1 MDIDTGSCGR
11 ELGIKDE
18 VIKKACSISIR
29 AHQAPAE
36 KPFLVDKIRGSPSQ
50 VVIAFS
56 GAWTSDAWS
65 TRDGTAKAFGETEV
79 NLNSFPSLRSIGND
93 ITAKVNEASMNQFLQ
108 IMEKSALRSEMDKAT
123 RDSKPIIFAGH
134 SSGGPIAIYATI
146 WLLEEYKRL
155 KKTLTHG
162 PFCLTFGSP
171 LTTDRIFCHAVRREE
186 WSDRFV
192 HFVMIHDIVPRIL
205 LAPLSSTKEFLEQ
218 SLPYLI
224 SPSAHHKADSI
235 DKSKLTAL
243 FDNVM
248 RNASC
253 VASHAACILMG
264 STNMLLDTMT
274 KFVQLSPYRP
284 CGQYVFCTGTGRLVV
299 VKNPDA
305 VFQLLF
311 YSLQL
316 VSESESQQKAVASLP
331 AHLAYEDG
339 LDKNLDM
346 RNAIHLENLC
356 ELPLSSDNTADIATK
371 TIVDTLNDL
380 NLSARA
386 RLCLRAA
393 GESEK
398 QKEDNQ
404 KKIERKMGMI
414 RNALVDLDAYRTMCE
429 TRGMGYFD
437 AFKVQKHEDDFKA
450 NVKRL
455 ELAGIWDEI
464 IEMLKRDELPDK
476 YEAEKSWVKLGTEFR
491 QLVEPLDVAN
501 YYRHLKNEDTGPYMT
516 KGRPRRYKYTQRWRE
531 HAEQLP
537 RGSCGESCFW
547 ADVEELNLAVTS
559 NQPRNEQMALNVA
572 NKLKEWHAKG
582 EVKKDAFLKETA
594 LVTWWKTLPDNHGAK
609 LCIKDLIES

>member
-1 MDIDTGSCGR
+1 MDTGSRGQ

-18 VIKKACSISIR
+18 VIKKACSASIR
-29 AHQAPAE
+29 AHQAPE
-36 KPFLVDKIRGSPSQ
+36 KPFLVEKIGRGSPSQ
-50 VVIAFS
+50 VVFAFS
-56 GAWTSDAWS
+56 GSWS
-65 TRDGTAKAFGETEV
+65 FDQWSAGDGKARAFGETEV
-79 NLNSFPSLRSIGND
+79 NLAMFPSLRSIGND
-93 ITAKVNEASMNQFLQ
+93 ITATVNESFMRQFLQ
-108 IMEKSALRSEMDKAT
+108 IVEKSALHAEVEKAM
-123 RDSKPIIFAGH
+123 RKSKPIIFAGH
-134 SSGGPIAIYATI
+134 SSGGPIAIYATV
-146 WLLEEYKRL
+146 WLLEEYKRSR
-155 KKTLTHG
+155 KTPTHG

-192 HFVMIHDIVPRIL
+192 HFVMLHDIVPRIL
-205 LAPLSSTKEFLEQ
+205 LAPLSSTREFLEQ
-218 SLPYLI
+218 ILPCLI
-224 SPSAHHKADSI
+224 SASTHRGADSI
-235 DKSKLTAL
+235 DKVKLTAL
-243 FDNVM
+243 FGTVM

-274 KFVQLSPYRP
+274 KFVELSPYRP
-284 CGQYVFCTGTGRLVV
+284 CGKYVFCTGAGRSVV
-299 VKNPDA
+299 VRNPDA

-316 VSESESQQKAVASLP
+316 MPASDVQQTAVASLL

-339 LDKNLDM
+339 LDKSLDM
-346 RNAIHLENLC
+346 RNAVHLENLR
-356 ELPLSSDNTADIATK
+356 ELPLSSDGTADIVTK
-371 TIVDTLNDL
+371 TIDAALNGL

-393 GESEK
+393 GESER

-404 KKIERKMGMI
+404 TKVEHKMVTIEKYLSDVEG
-414 RNALVDLDAYRTMCE
+414 YRTSCE

-437 AFKVQKHEDDFKA
+437 AFKVQKYEDDFKA

-476 YEAEKSWVKLGTEFR
+476 FEAGETWVQLATRFR
-491 QLVEPLDVAN
+491 QLVEPLDIAN

-516 KGRPRRYKYTQRWRE
+516 KGRPKRYKYTQRWRE
-531 HAEQLP
+531 HAEQLQK
-537 RGSCGESCFW
+537 GSCGQSCFW
-547 ADVEELNLAVTS
+547 AEVEELNLAFA
-559 NQPRNEQMALNVA
+559 NKQPLNERMALELA
-572 NKLKEWHAKG
+572 KKLREWHDKG

-594 LVTWWKTLPDNHGAK
+594 VARWWQTLPDNHEAK
-609 LCIKDLIES
+609 SCIGDLIAS